1 MEIYKVC
8 RNGAGTVR
16 RQHVPTNC
24 WRLGQGDTG
33 TALLSSNTLDPR
45 VYAFRPTIAASYLK
59 GVVAADQFSDGVVCA
74 VTDSV
79 LQLRNDPTD
88 EAELASEML
97 FGEKFIVYESQ
108 VAWAWGQSQT
118 DGYVGFV

>member
-1 MEIYKVC
+1 M
-8 RNGAGTVR
+8 
-16 RQHVPTNC
+16 
-24 WRLGQGDTG
+24 
-33 TALLSSNTLDPR
+33 SSNTLDPR

-79 LQLRNDPTD
+79 LQLKNDPTD

-97 FGEKFIVYESQ
+97 FGEKFVVYESQ
-108 VAWAWGQSQT
+108 GSWAWGQSQT
-118 DGYVGFV
+118 DGYVGFVKINGLSDRPSSPTHEVKETEDICLPET